1 MVHESSDEKIAVV
14 GIIYKTG
21 RPDTFLSEVFL
32 LRVPLRLVVSF
43 HVNITYSAHSLLFLQ
58 LMEHIKEVAD
68 TEEKETNVG
77 IVDPRHIKIGSRKYY
92 RYMGSLTTP
101 PCTQGVVWTITK
113 KVISLLKSV
122 TIQILEA

>member
-1 MVHESSDEKIAVV
+1 
-14 GIIYKTG
+14 
-21 RPDTFLSEVFL
+21 
-32 LRVPLRLVVSF
+32 
-43 HVNITYSAHSLLFLQ
+43 
-58 LMEHIKEVAD
+58 MEHIKEVAD